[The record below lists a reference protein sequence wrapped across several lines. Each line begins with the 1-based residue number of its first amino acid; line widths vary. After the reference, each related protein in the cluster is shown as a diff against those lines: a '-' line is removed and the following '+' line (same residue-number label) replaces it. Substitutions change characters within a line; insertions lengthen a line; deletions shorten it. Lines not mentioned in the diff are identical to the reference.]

1 MWVLPLALFLLI
13 HSSATTRA
21 VLTRHHSHTLHTR
34 LRRTEPKTWFYA
46 PAPIVTQADRVQTP
60 PPLEDPALEHQM
72 MVSSFASKRGEDLG
86 TVNPMLHVSVPLV
99 PGDPNSIYA
108 KPTINGFYKPPAN
121 PNGPGTM
128 LKDHEVQHDPLNGLA
143 PLPRENIP
151 YKDAAKQF
159 PYAGAAGGDN
169 SHLISYGSSTSPFGV
184 DPNSFANFLQL
195 RSRSR
200 RGGRAALP
208 GFSPT
213 MKRTSS
219 STPTAGKDQADGG
232 QNLEMVRSASIV
244 RNHDSHLWQKLGNE
258 PDVYAANAV
267 AGVEMLAPSVI
278 EYTRQVQ
285 NAQYVV
291 HESEEE
297 PGDDQRRKPQTG
309 AKQPPKGMH
318 FPILVPRGDIDHEP
332 EEARRQ
338 HLLAAPQKSAPFT

>member
-1 MWVLPLALFLLI
+1 MRLLPLLLALSLLLP
-13 HSSATTRA
+13 SSTARRT
-21 VLTRHHSHTLHTR
+21 VR
-34 LRRTEPKTWFYA
+34 LLRTEPKTWFYA

-128 LKDHEVQHDPLNGLA
+128 LKDHEVQHDPLNGMA

-200 RGGRAALP
+200 RRAALP
-208 GFSPT
+208 GYSPT
-213 MKRTSS
+213 MKRSA
-219 STPTAGKDQADGG
+219 STPTAAGKDQADGG
-232 QNLEMVRSASIV
+232 QSLEMVRSASIV
-244 RNHDSHLWQKLGNE
+244 QVRKHDSHLWRKLGNE
-258 PDVYAANAV
+258 PDVYAGNAV
-267 AGVEMLAPSVI
+267 AGVEMLAPSAI

-291 HESEEE
+291 HESEE
-297 PGDDQRRKPQTG
+297 PGDEWRRRPQTG
-309 AKQPPKGMH
+309 VNKQPPKGMH
-318 FPILVPRGDIDHEP
+318 FPLLVPRGDIDHEP